1 MAKISKYSLDDS
13 VSGGDKVIGTDG
25 ATGLTKNFT
34 VNELAAYLHD
44 IYNVTGVISVNTK
57 TGVVTLNTDDIPEG
71 LTNLYDKE
79 VTLTGVG
86 ATQVTGAYPNF
97 TISSEDT
104 NTTYDAGDGI
114 QILNNEISNT
124 KPDQEVTITGYGS
137 AIISGEYPN
146 FNIEVIDKD
155 TVYTAGSGISIDGNN
170 VITNTNQDKVV
181 SITGGGAT
189 TVTGSYPNF
198 QVSSTDTNTLY
209 SAGENIEISGNT
221 INAIVPEQTPYRAGF
236 GIEINEGLTITNS
249 LPGRQY
255 TAGDNIVISSNDVIS
270 AIVPDCGFKSYMYNG
285 TDSPTL
291 ANNDG
296 INGAKSIVFI
306 DGLYQHDSTYTY
318 DGFYWTFS
326 ESIPSSSIINILESC
341 VEAETAPDGIIYAN
355 GVCGDTYSGGTIGYF
370 EYTIELGPEVGNV
383 LFSYESFSIPDKFE
397 VEYNNQTVINTG
409 YVGDSEYDADLIAL
423 GLPATTAGP
432 TGAATFVKSA
442 ETPSIATVRVSA
454 PLQGTAWEFRLDCP
468 A

>member
-1 MAKISKYSLDDS
+1 MAKISKYSLDNS

-34 VNELAAYLHD
+34 VNELGAYLHD
-44 IYNVTGVISVNTK
+44 VYNVTGVISINGK
-57 TGVVTLNTDDIPEG
+57 DGVVTINTDDIPQG

-86 ATQVTGAYPNF
+86 ATQVTGTYPNF
-97 TISSEDT
+97 TISSTDN

-114 QILNNEISNT
+114 QILAGEISNT
-124 KPDQEVTITGYGS
+124 KPDQEVTLTGYGS
-137 AIISGEYPN
+137 AIVTGEYPN

-155 TVYTAGSGISIDGNN
+155 TVYTAGSGISIDANN
-170 VITNTNQDKVV
+170 VITNTQQDKVV
-181 SITGGGAT
+181 KIEGSGAT
-189 TVTGSYPNF
+189 TVTGTYPNF
-198 QVSSTDTNTLY
+198 TVSSTDTNTLY

-255 TAGDNIVISSNDVIS
+255 AAGENIVISSNDVIS

-285 TDSPTL
+285 TDGPTL
-291 ANNDG
+291 ANSDN

-326 ESIPSSSIINILESC
+326 EAIPSSSIINILESC
-341 VEAETAPDGIIYAN
+341 VETEIPPADIIYID
-355 GVCGDTYSGGTIGYF
+355 GVCGNTYSDGTIGNF

-409 YVGDSEYDADLIAL
+409 YVGDSKYDADLIAL
-423 GLPATTAGP
+423 GLPPTTNGP
-432 TGAATFVKSA
+432 TGTATFVKSA
-442 ETPSIATVRVSA
+442 ESPSTAIVRVSA
-454 PLQGTAWEFRLDCP
+454 PLETTAWEFRLDCP